1 MKLINKWSEHD
12 LSTQPLCCMFVKKTR
27 GDDDSSQT
35 ITRGVNEDLV
45 SPWMLPRVRK
55 GRRRRRSKAALNT
68 QSTTKQP
75 QTGWTKNKLPLRL
88 AAEARD
94 RIQPGARIF
103 VFLLLGYH
111 EVSRA
116 AIGKVAAVSAGNSL
130 RLNMRTKC
138 PAYLVQKLWDCC
150 VFMSCEK
157 KSTERCCSLNS
168 YRYPCSQHVPHCAH
182 QKEYELII

>member
-1 MKLINKWSEHD
+1 MLAVVTVISKAFVTVGAAGARVGCMQETEAEGRTDGVETETMKLINKWSEHD

-75 QTGWTKNKLPLRL
+75 QTG
-88 AAEARD
+88 
-94 RIQPGARIF
+94 
-103 VFLLLGYH
+103 
-111 EVSRA
+111 
-116 AIGKVAAVSAGNSL
+116 
-130 RLNMRTKC
+130 
-138 PAYLVQKLWDCC
+138 
-150 VFMSCEK
+150 
-157 KSTERCCSLNS
+157 
-168 YRYPCSQHVPHCAH
+168 
-182 QKEYELII
+182 